1 VLIINKIR
9 KYELELHTINK
20 QILLYRKL
28 LELNYLNSNDIVNYV
43 YNMEQLLKRRKRLEN
58 TLELELV

>member
-9 KYELELHTINK
+9 EHELELHTINK
-20 QILLYRKL
+20 HILLYRKL
-28 LELNYLNSNDIVNYV
+28 IKLSHLTSDDIVNYV
-43 YNMEQLLKRRKRLEN
+43 YKMEQLLKRRKRLEN

>member
-1 VLIINKIR
+1 MIINKIR
-9 KYELELHTINK
+9 EYELELYTLNK

-28 LELNYLNSNDIVNYV
+28 LKLDYLHSDDIINYV

-58 TLELELV
+58 ILELELV